1 MILKK
6 INIPSKL
13 SFIISS
19 ITSIIFVIYFA
30 YKGFKVY
37 FVQKAMDD
45 TFVGGDSSD
54 ITITLWFAISG
65 VMALSMFLFF
75 QFTKIQD
82 LISQRTIQKGIF
94 YGWTVITIVMLAFI
108 PSYIYLILLTIIAS
122 IVSFLSYITLKHII
136 AEDLKNKKETLSE
149 KEIYLLQK
157 LAGVKN
163 PKK

>member
-1 MILKK
+1 MKK

-19 ITSIIFVIYFA
+19 ITSIIFVSYFA
-30 YKGFKVY
+30 YKGFMVY

-45 TFVGGDSSD
+45 TFIGGSSSD
-54 ITITLWFAISG
+54 IMVTLWFAISG
-65 VMALSMFLFF
+65 VMGLSMFLFF
-75 QFTKIQD
+75 QFTKIKD
-82 LISQRTIQKGIF
+82 LNSQRTIQRGIF
-94 YGWTVITIVMLAFI
+94 IGWTSIAIAMIIFI
-108 PSYIYLILLTIIAS
+108 PSYIYFIILTVIAS
-122 IVSFLSYITLKHII
+122 IVSLLSSISLKYKI
-136 AEDLKNKKETLSE
+136 AEELKNKKETLTE

>member
-1 MILKK
+1 MKK

-19 ITSIIFVIYFA
+19 ITSIIFVTYFS
-30 YKGFKVY
+30 YKGFMVY

-45 TFVGGDSSD
+45 TFIGGSSSD
-54 ITITLWFAISG
+54 IMVTLWFAISG
-65 VMALSMFLFF
+65 VMGLSMFLFF
-75 QFTKIQD
+75 QFTKIKD
-82 LISQRTIQKGIF
+82 LNSQRTIQRGIF
-94 YGWTVITIVMLAFI
+94 IGWASIAIAMIIFI
-108 PSYIYLILLTIIAS
+108 PTYIYFIILTVIAS
-122 IVSFLSYITLKHII
+122 IVSLLSSISLKYKI
-136 AEDLKNKKETLSE
+136 AEELKNKKETLSE